1 MEQGKAANNTSFL
14 RELLPL
20 AVPIVLQSLFSTAV
34 GLADSFMLN
43 FVGQDELAA
52 VSLANQPQFV
62 LSLFYLGLTSGT
74 GVMMAQY
81 LGKKDS
87 SAVHYIFKFALCLTV
102 SISLVFTVLAVGFPS
117 LVMGI
122 FTNQPALVG
131 IGSSYLRVI
140 GVTYLLSAVSQV
152 YLATLKTHHLVK
164 KSFAFSA
171 ATLLLN
177 VLLNAV
183 FIWGL
188 FGAPRLGVAGVA
200 IATVIARA
208 VECLLCLA
216 DWARTKLVS
225 LEGKGSAKLRR
236 DHCNITFP
244 VMLQGFVWGGAMAV
258 LSAIM
263 GRLGSDVV
271 AANSVASSIQSLATV
286 ASFGLAEAGCILL
299 GHSLG
304 KGKLAQAKK
313 DSRTLLKVSVGAG
326 VVCCLLMLL
335 AENPVVSLLRFHD
348 TAIGYFRVMYKML
361 AVNGVFAAV
370 TYTTLN
376 GIFPSGGYTKY
387 GLYLDGAVMWGFC
400 VLLGSLAA
408 FVFRLPP
415 LAVFV
420 IVNLD
425 EAIKTPIVLLQYA
438 KGKWIN
444 DLTEKEN
451 AA

>member
-87 SAVHYIFKFALCLTV
+87 AAIHYIFKFALCLTV

-140 GVTYLLSAVSQV
+140 GATYLLSAVSQV

-188 FGAPRLGVAGVA
+188 FGAPRLGVVGVA

-236 DHCNITFP
+236 DYCNVIFP

-271 AANSVASSIQSLATV
+271 AANSVASFIQNLAMV

-304 KGKLAQAKK
+304 KGQLAQAKK

-335 AENPVVSLLRFHD
+335 AETPWSPCCAF
-348 TAIGYFRVMYKML
+348 
-361 AVNGVFAAV
+361 
-370 TYTTLN
+370 TT
-376 GIFPSGGYTKY
+376 
-387 GLYLDGAVMWGFC
+387 
-400 VLLGSLAA
+400 
-408 FVFRLPP
+408 PP
-415 LAVFV
+415 LA
-420 IVNLD
+420 
-425 EAIKTPIVLLQYA
+425 TS
-438 KGKWIN
+438 G
-444 DLTEKEN
+444 
-451 AA
+451 